1 MSSSVPAGRGPTGS
15 PSGHLRRLPSL
26 LGPLSSLPVPAPG
39 SHELM
44 QALLSQGREA
54 GGWGG
59 VEALPLARRLD
70 SSKA

>member
-1 MSSSVPAGRGPTGS
+1 M
-15 PSGHLRRLPSL
+15 
-26 LGPLSSLPVPAPG
+26 PVPAPG